1 MKEIIRVLEAAFG
14 FTDADNFGI
23 MTESDYEY
31 IESALIK
38 FADDFIS

>member
-14 FTDADNFGI
+14 IADADNFGI